1 MNEFTPEQQYAAALH
16 SVSLID
22 TLLQE
27 TVPTPESLDR
37 IKANAQH
44 LQTMIAKSIWTATQ
58 IATCQT
64 AVDKAKTL
72 VDIGTTPPVTVPQ
85 AVSMR
90 QARLAL
96 LAAGLLQKVESVIVD
111 PAAKI
116 EWDYATEVL
125 RTSGLVPQMATMLGL
140 TDTQIDDLFIAAS
153 KL

>member
-1 MNEFTPEQQYAAALH
+1 
-16 SVSLID
+16 
-22 TLLQE
+22 
-27 TVPTPESLDR
+27 
-37 IKANAQH
+37 
-44 LQTMIAKSIWTATQ
+44 MIAKSIWTAAQ